1 MFEHKFLWFI
11 VFRQGSAGG
20 ETTFNDICL
29 LPKNIIIQHFYRIWF
44 VWLIFLAIVTSVMMI
59 IRLAIIFDAK
69 TRDLI
74 LRHRYNGKKESTV
87 NICDVY
93 YIIFF
98 RYSGSEICYTLI
110 NDTIK
115 TFISRRIL
123 LLIVDLV
130 TGWCW
135 LVSWTTFPMCLD
147 RLSSKFWTKNYKEKC
162 LRTLLKLT
170 FWLY

>member
-1 MFEHKFLWFI
+1 M
-11 VFRQGSAGG
+11 
-20 ETTFNDICL
+20 
-29 LPKNIIIQHFYRIWF
+29 
-44 VWLIFLAIVTSVMMI
+44 WLIFLAIVTTVMMI

-98 RYSGSEICYTLI
+98 RNSGSEICYTLL
-110 NDTIK
+110 NDYLQIS
-115 TFISRRIL
+115 ISRRIL
-123 LLIVDLV
+123 LLNVDLV

-147 RLSSKFWTKNYKEKC
+147 HLSSKFWTKSRKEKC
-162 LRTLLKLT
+162 LKTLLKLA
-170 FWLY
+170 FWLYLKFFKFSTVITIRRIDLFWSSIRLN